1 MEVEIKNIYLTIF
14 LIALFIY
21 LLKMIDSNILSFHTK
36 LEGFVSHSPSD
47 TNEIIN
53 SPSDKSDITSSPS
66 TTIDTIIPN
75 LSPEQSDDFEKKCKS
90 IDSINNMSFLNETEN
105 KNLSI
110 GDFYPSPEMTK
121 SKTEEEMLRFVFTMD
136 LFHQIIPTID
146 NKWLGIIWFDNRLI
160 GIYIT
165 ESLSSKNWIL
175 LNNSTPDNMIRP
187 VFISYDKDRKLLG
200 IFEEKN
206 NNILEKRRF
215 HLYKKKELD
224 IESEWEHVEKTKIVS
239 ILYDLDDIM
248 LGLDIDGKLY
258 KKTDVTIHSAWN
270 RLDLNFKHIPMR
282 KLLFD
287 YASEYM
293 IGIGTDFRI
302 YKKTGINWR
311 ENEWDEPS
319 PNTLSGLVRDICYD
333 YDGHLIGLSR
343 VGLVK
348 KKDKNY
354 LSQFK
359 LYKED
364 VKQKSISIFKLL
376 YAITGIK
383 EIPQYD
389 SNNINKSDPST
400 INNKNDVYV
409 DGKKISEY
417 KFKDPRLNNFL
428 QYRMN
433 LKKQCRKV
441 KAIRIQEEADKMEED
456 RIRNDKF
463 NEVLSKQK
471 DTIDNLLDTISVLK
485 ERTFQE

>member
-1 MEVEIKNIYLTIF
+1 MEIEIKNIYLIIF
-14 LIALFIY
+14 LIALFIC
-21 LLKMIDSNILSFHTK
+21 LLKLIDSNILSFHTK
-36 LEGFVSHSPSD
+36 LEGFVSEPPSGDDIDNNNDNNNDNNDNENASD
-47 TNEIIN
+47 TLV
-53 SPSDKSDITSSPS
+53 PS
-66 TTIDTIIPN
+66 
-75 LSPEQSDDFEKKCKS
+75 LSPNESDDFEKKCKS
-90 IDSINNMSFLNETEN
+90 IDSINNMSFLYETET
-105 KNLSI
+105 KSLSI
-110 GDFYPSPEMTK
+110 GDFYPSPEMTN
-121 SKTEEEMLRFVFTMD
+121 SKTDEEMLKFVFTMD
-136 LFHQIIPTID
+136 LFHQIIPTVD
-146 NKWLGIIWFDNRLI
+146 NHWLGIIWFDNRLV
-160 GIYIT
+160 GIYKT
-165 ESLSSKNWIL
+165 DSLSSKNWVL
-175 LNNSTPDNMIRP
+175 LDNSMPDNMIRP
-187 VFISYDKDRKLLG
+187 VFITYDKDRKLLG
-200 IFEEKN
+200 IFEEEN
-206 NNILEKRRF
+206 DNMLEKRRF

-224 IESEWEHVEKTKIVS
+224 IESEWEHIEKTKIVS
-239 ILYDLDDIM
+239 IVHDLDDIM

-258 KKTDVTIHSAWN
+258 KKTDNTIYSAWN

-319 PNTLSGLVRDICYD
+319 PNTLSGLIRDICYD

-348 KKDKNY
+348 KKEKNY

-359 LYKED
+359 LYKND
-364 VKQKSISIFKLL
+364 VKEKSVSIFKLL

-383 EIPQYD
+383 DIPQYD

-441 KAIRIQEEADKMEED
+441 KAIRIQEEANKMEED
-456 RIRNDKF
+456 RIRNEKF